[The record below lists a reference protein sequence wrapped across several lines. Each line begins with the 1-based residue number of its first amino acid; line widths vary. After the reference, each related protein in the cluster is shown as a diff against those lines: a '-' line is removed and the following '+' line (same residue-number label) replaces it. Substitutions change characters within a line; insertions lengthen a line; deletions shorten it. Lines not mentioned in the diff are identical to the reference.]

1 MNGTESKMSDKK
13 NYSPEEKEQ
22 LAEVVRMKN
31 VTRNIKIRC
40 VGKMHGEMLSRN
52 WNL

>member
-13 NYSPEEKEQ
+13 NLSPEKKEQ

-31 VTRNIKIRC
+31 VRRNIKIRR
-40 VGKMHGEMLSRN
+40 VGKIHG
-52 WNL
+52 